1 MAAPPSLLADREEAV
16 HWPRHRAP
24 HEQKI
29 PLRVHLHD
37 PQAQLG
43 EAPRAHVA
51 RHALALDDAR
61 RVGPGGDRARLA
73 VARVAVRLRPARE
86 VMAVHHA
93 LEAAPLRHPRDLHP
107 LARLEDRDGDRLA
120 RLGRLRPR
128 PGYGE
133 ALEHAGRDLEA
144 RPLHV
149 AQQCARSTLELP
161 RPEAELDPVP
171 GDLHHGTGA
180 RLDHRYRHRRALRV
194 EDARHAELPADQSGH
209 PYSTLISTSTPAGRS
224 SFVSASTVWE
234 RVSMMS
240 ISRLWVFSS
249 NCSRLFL
256 SMCGL
261 RSTVHSCRF
270 VGSGMGPD
278 TRAPVFSAVR
288 TMSAA
293 AWSMSA
299 WPNAFQRLRIFPAIG
314 ASVLTSGSW

>member
-1 MAAPPSLLADREEAV
+1 M
-16 HWPRHRAP
+16 
-24 HEQKI
+24 
-29 PLRVHLHD
+29 
-37 PQAQLG
+37 
-43 EAPRAHVA
+43 A
-51 RHALALDDAR
+51 RHALSLDDAR
-61 RVGPGGDRARLA
+61 GVGAGGARAGFG
-73 VARVAVRLRPARE
+73 VARVAVRPRPTPE
-86 VMAVHHA
+86 VMALHPA
-93 LEAAPLRHPRDLHP
+93 LEAAPSRPPGHLPP
-107 LARLEDRDGDRLA
+107 PPGGKDRAGARLA
-120 RLGRLRPR
+120 RLGRPRPR

-149 AQQCARSTLELP
+149 AQQCARSALELP

-224 SFVSASTVWE
+224 SFVRASTVWE

-278 TRAPVFSAVR
+278 TCAPVFSAVR

-299 WPNAFQRLRIFPAIG
+299 WSNAFKRIRIFPAIG
-314 ASVLTSGSW
+314 ASVLAAG